1 MAALAS
7 ASALFRGAALS
18 VSAPAGSS
26 RRARTGVRAEAEAS
40 TSTSAAA
47 PINPSIRKE
56 SDKVVDTVQVAELS
70 KPLVAYCRCWR
81 SETFPLCNGAH
92 VKHNKETGDNVGPLL
107 LKK

>member
-7 ASALFRGAALS
+7 ASTLFRGAALSAQS

-26 RRARTGVRAEAEAS
+26 RRVRVGARAEAEAS
-40 TSTSAAA
+40 TSAVA

-70 KPLVAYCRCWR
+70 KPLVAYCR
-81 SETFPLCNGAH
+81 
-92 VKHNKETGDNVGPLL
+92 
-107 LKK
+107 

>member
-7 ASALFRGAALS
+7 ASTLFCGAALS
-18 VSAPAGSS
+18 AQSASAPAGSS
-26 RRARTGVRAEAEAS
+26 RRVRVGVRAEAE

-70 KPLVAYCRCWR
+70 KPLVAYCRK
-81 SETFPLCNGAH
+81 EPLFQCRHSSG
-92 VKHNKETGDNVGPLL
+92 LSY
-107 LKK
+107 

>member
-70 KPLVAYCRCWR
+70 KPLVAYCR
-81 SETFPLCNGAH
+81 
-92 VKHNKETGDNVGPLL
+92 
-107 LKK
+107 